1 MEHLLEYA
9 TWSTRAQMDV
19 ALDGMTSLDDLP
31 PVCAA
36 DGRRSICSFPA
47 IQPVPCSWR
56 PPRSQIM
63 LYNQAYLPNCT
74 FAHRLTHPVL
84 VCKLQFWHLASRAC
98 HMTQLNQL
106 CSICDHLIAPDM
118 MLSTAVRMPYT
129 IPTIVSSQAACR
141 LLALPCCAACHAS
154 LYMGI
159 TSISASK
166 LLGQRAQ

>member
-1 MEHLLEYA
+1 MRGIIGSHFAPESDSMILRPYVVENLLRLFGQVTVSGCKTAPFARLLQRMEADMEHLLEYA

-36 DGRRSICSFPA
+36 DGRRSICSFPP

-74 FAHRLTHPVL
+74 FAHRLTHPVH
-84 VCKLQFWHLASRAC
+84 VCKLRFWHLASRAC

-106 CSICDHLIAPDM
+106 
-118 MLSTAVRMPYT
+118 
-129 IPTIVSSQAACR
+129 
-141 LLALPCCAACHAS
+141 
-154 LYMGI
+154 
-159 TSISASK
+159 
-166 LLGQRAQ
+166 